1 MLKFIFGFLDS
12 FERALAASRAANS
25 GNLDVAK
32 RIMQEC
38 A

>member
-32 RIMQEC
+32 RIMQEY